1 MSHSIPFSSA
11 VVASASLPM
20 PVSNTPATR
29 RRRHAAPRRR
39 GSGTRTRGHLKVL
52 PLRSQLQQIKT
63 DLLPRNRYQ
72 HIPWLGQLH
81 KVADGVLLAAVVSTA
96 VLCALVLNLQI
107 SWSRSYGE
115 LEEAQQ
121 LRQQLVETIT
131 VLRASLRSHA
141 QGSDGL
147 STTRSEDLIFM
158 EPPPVHLPVALQSQ
172 PLINYNRFL
181 RGY

>member
-1 MSHSIPFSSA
+1 M
-11 VVASASLPM
+11 
-20 PVSNTPATR
+20 
-29 RRRHAAPRRR
+29 
-39 GSGTRTRGHLKVL
+39 L
-52 PLRSQLQQIKT
+52 PLRSQLQQIKAY
-63 DLLPRNRYQ
+63 LLPRNHYQ
-72 HIPWLGQLH
+72 HVPWLGQLH
-81 KVADGVLLAAVVSTA
+81 KVADGVLISAVASTA

-121 LRQQLVETIT
+121 LRQQLVEAVT
-131 VLRASLRSHA
+131 VLRASLRSRA
-141 QGSDGL
+141 QGSDAL

-158 EPPPVHLPVALQSQ
+158 EPPPAHLPVALQPQQLQPQQLQSQ